1 MPADVIDQMLRDA
14 DPLRDVDLPAADS
27 LPARRVLAGAKRHR
41 TRTLR
46 RVAIVAAVAVV
57 AVGAG
62 VAVRRGDGYPG
73 TSGSVDCTASARS
86 DAHIGLDVRT
96 DDPVLLCAQRWQE
109 LFSEPAPAPL
119 TACVD
124 SSMQGSIK
132 VYPGGPDVCEAHGAV
147 RYIGPTAEQRR
158 FAAFLEDGEALRD
171 DLGGRCIRPE
181 ELRALV
187 RGLLA
192 KHGLAGWTFGR
203 PNSPEPECM
212 MVAGFNEP
220 KRLIITN

>member
-1 MPADVIDQMLRDA
+1 MPADVIDQILRDA
-14 DPLRDVDLPAADS
+14 DPLRDVPLPAADS

-41 TRTLR
+41 SRALR
-46 RVAIVAAVAVV
+46 RIAIVAVAAVV

-62 VAVRRGDGYPG
+62 VAVRRGDGHPG

-86 DAHIGLDVRT
+86 DAHISLDLRT
-96 DDPVLLCAQRWQE
+96 DDPALVCAQRWQE
-109 LFSEPAPAPL
+109 LFSEPAPAQL

-124 SSMQGSIK
+124 SSAQGSIK

-147 RYIGPTAEQRR
+147 RYTGPTAEQRR
-158 FAAFLEDGEALRD
+158 FAAFLEDGKALRD
-171 DLGGRCIRPE
+171 DVGGCIRPE
-181 ELRALV
+181 ELRTIV

-192 KHGLAGWTFGR
+192 KHGLVGWTFGR
-203 PNSPEPECM
+203 PNGPEPKCM